1 MANKDYKAIR
11 DEIANNRRFVCRP
24 SPEEAEALGP
34 LKDLPGTWKSE
45 GKGWNLIALP
55 FQDGQPQYRLLMNQY
70 SEFLRFKFVDK
81 GVANRGVK
89 DGFTSPTGFGTAPQ
103 PSRPDQDQFIAAID
117 YEQTIKQISQKDAFA
132 LQDEQGNVTI
142 DENDATLIGSAGTG
156 IHHEPGMWLHIIDDQ
171 TNGNNIARLASI
183 PHGNSVLAIGR
194 GDDEVSPITAGDAIV
209 PDLNALPI
217 GFNLNIPDPLP
228 DPIDFGQFR
237 YLAPYAFFE
246 IFKFFGVVPQGGD
259 FPGFFASNA
268 TAILQFD
275 NASSNIVN
283 VRKLDVSTD
292 VQAGGILNI
301 PFIERQA
308 DATKM
313 RSTFWIQELGDGTLR
328 LQYIQNVQLDFFRNF
343 GDLGLIKWPHVS
355 INTLIK
361 VSDDPDFERE
371 AECDDS

>member
-24 SPEEAEALGP
+24 SPDEAAALGP
-34 LKDLPGTWKSE
+34 LKDLPGTWKGE
-45 GKGWNLIALP
+45 GTGWNLIALP
-55 FQDGQPQYRLLMNQY
+55 FEDGRPQYRLLMNQY
-70 SEFLRFKFVDK
+70 SEYLRFKFVDK
-81 GVANRGVK
+81 GVANRGIS
-89 DGFTSPTGFGTAPQ
+89 DDRTSATTPTPQ

-117 YEQTIKQISQKDAFA
+117 YEQTIKQIDQKDAFA
-132 LQDEQGNVTI
+132 FTDKDGKVQIGHNDEK
-142 DENDATLIGSAGTG
+142 LIGIAGTG

-171 TNGNNIARLASI
+171 TNDNNVARLASI

-194 GDDEVSPITAGDAIV
+194 GDNEFSAVDAGDTIV

-217 GFNLNIPDPLP
+217 GFTLNIPDPLP
-228 DPIDFGQFR
+228 DPIDFGRFR
-237 YLAPYAFFE
+237 YLAPYAHFE
-246 IFKFFGVVPQGGD
+246 IEKFFGKVDPPRGD

-268 TAILQFD
+268 AAILQFA
-275 NASSNIVN
+275 NKQTKIVK
-283 VRKLDVSTD
+283 VRKLDVSTE

-313 RSTFWIQELGDGTLR
+313 RSTFWIQELEDGKLQ
-328 LQYIQNVQLDFFRNF
+328 LQYIQNVQLDFIKNF
-343 GDLGLIKWPHVS
+343 ADLGLIKWPHVS
-355 INTLIK
+355 INTLVK

-371 AECDDS
+371 NECDDSE